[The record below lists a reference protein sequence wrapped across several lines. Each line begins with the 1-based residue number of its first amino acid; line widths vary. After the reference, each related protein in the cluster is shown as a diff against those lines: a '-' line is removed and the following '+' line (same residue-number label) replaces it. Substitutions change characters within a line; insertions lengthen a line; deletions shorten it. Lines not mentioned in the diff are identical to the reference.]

1 MSQMGHGGRFHQDIQ
16 YKHKVKIYKMFIPG
30 IFHLICSDYDCLK
43 VTKTSESET
52 MNNGVHYIK
61 ICETIPV

>member
-52 MNNGVHYIK
+52 MN
-61 ICETIPV
+61 